1 MKCNSNE
8 VRIDN
13 IFWDLIS
20 SIDKYNVNNIK
31 NFIKN
36 NKSFRIKLSENNYR
50 EVSTN
55 SLLGIISANE
65 KMIAR
70 FYKLLVESKI
80 KFDIDVMFY
89 NIIKIDCG
97 TSGEVLYKH
106 RDFCDEDEIC
116 NKIKI
121 AASNVAALLWYTNA
135 NEYNKETNRHMLI
148 FKKELQS
155 NTDFYDGLILDYFM
169 NSLIKGE
176 EMDFNDYMSNLNQ
189 KLSETVPG
197 FISYLDYLDELD
209 KLLSLDSKEMISA
222 ICSKNSSIVN
232 SIYNCRK
239 KVFEADIEYKRI
251 FREILKDFNFDE
263 KKCTSEEFNDKFSEI
278 ERAVRNEAKE
288 KGFEWLADTFYFY
301 NYKLN
306 NSARREKHDFLD
318 INRLTY
324 FHDFSN
330 CMNSVRHLESISDN
344 KEFLSIVK
352 SLYFMVRN
360 DMLSDAMEAATK
372 QYREDNSKYLVDT
385 LNFNKKI
392 KKLEN
397 KVSKYEG
404 IIDESKA
411 QNKNLKA
418 ELARVSSH
426 VRTLENTIESYS
438 GDNVKELNSIVD
450 TLKQKVEKYKQ
461 DSEELKSVITE
472 LKEKREKKESENL
485 QLLSKIDKLEKE
497 VDRLNNLNNSLSE
510 SKGIE
515 NRNKYS
521 IDIKLLLK
529 ALSEYKIA
537 IVGGDYIHSYFNEY
551 NNIYCYK
558 ANEVNVDIDKLYNVD
573 LVVLYT
579 RKMSHSLYYKTQGVL
594 KDGQSN
600 VLVYP
605 DKSYRG
611 LIIAMFNYLFKN
623 K

>member
-1 MKCNSNE
+1 
-8 VRIDN
+8 
-13 IFWDLIS
+13 
-20 SIDKYNVNNIK
+20 
-31 NFIKN
+31 
-36 NKSFRIKLSENNYR
+36 
-50 EVSTN
+50 
-55 SLLGIISANE
+55 
-65 KMIAR
+65 
-70 FYKLLVESKI
+70 
-80 KFDIDVMFY
+80 
-89 NIIKIDCG
+89 
-97 TSGEVLYKH
+97 
-106 RDFCDEDEIC
+106 
-116 NKIKI
+116 
-121 AASNVAALLWYTNA
+121 
-135 NEYNKETNRHMLI
+135 
-148 FKKELQS
+148 
-155 NTDFYDGLILDYFM
+155 
-169 NSLIKGE
+169 
-176 EMDFNDYMSNLNQ
+176 
-189 KLSETVPG
+189 
-197 FISYLDYLDELD
+197 
-209 KLLSLDSKEMISA
+209 MISA

-278 ERAVRNEAKE
+278 EKAVRNEAKE

-318 INRLTY
+318 INRFTY

-360 DMLSDAMEAATK
+360 DMLSDAMEAVTK

-397 KVSKYEG
+397 KVSKYES
-404 IIDESKA
+404 IIDESKT

-515 NRNKYS
+515 SRNKYS

-551 NNIYCYK
+551 NNIFPCSNNGTKYLQNKYPRVAEKIKTSYLGTIDHGINPIYSDTIFHIISCSRVEPVKRINKIVDALEILDTKNIQIEWTHIGGGTELNRIKYLCQNK
-558 ANEVNVDIDKLYNVD
+558 IKHIKCHFKGNLNNVDVIHLY
-573 LVVLYT
+573 
-579 RKMSHSLYYKTQGVL
+579 Q
-594 KDGQSN
+594 
-600 VLVYP
+600 
-605 DKSYRG
+605 
-611 LIIAMFNYLFKN
+611 KN
-623 K
+623 KYDLFINVSSSEGLPVSIMEAISFGIPVIATDVGGSSEIVINKVTGQLIEKDFAASKLAKILEEYINKDLKNLKKSCRSFWRATFQADIQYNKLQEYIRKYIMESKDDSRKNCFTQKVD